1 MEVDPISLE
10 VFRQALVGIAEEMG
24 MKMKRAAFSS
34 IIKERD
40 DRSCA
45 FFTPDLEMV
54 AQADHLPSHLGI
66 LLFSAK
72 NAIKEIGVENLRPG
86 DITIH
91 NDPYIGGSHLPDV
104 ITIAPIFYSGELVAL
119 NAVMAH
125 WTDIGGS
132 SPGSLGGDAREILAE
147 GLRIPPIKIV
157 SEGRLC
163 EDLVKLIGTNVRVK
177 DDIMGDLR
185 AQIAANK
192 IGEQRFI
199 NLLKRYSVP
208 TAHAYMDEI
217 IEYSYRRTVQE
228 LKKLPEGTYSFED
241 WLEDDG
247 TTGQPVRIVATVRVK
262 AGQIEVDFTGSSEQ
276 RPGPVNAVFSVTS
289 SAVFFTLKCFLDP
302 TIPTNAGV
310 FRPVKIIA
318 PKGTVV
324 NAAPPAAVAG
334 GSLETSQRMVDALLG
349 AFSKIVPGKV
359 TAAGAGTFNCVSFG
373 GFDPFRRK
381 PFVILEQTCGGGG
394 ARPTKDGLKAVRY
407 NISNTPNNPIE
418 VIESEFP
425 LLVESYELRP
435 DSGGAGKRMGGL
447 GTRKAYRLLADADI
461 SILAERA
468 KLAPWGLFGGKC
480 GATGHYEI
488 ITKEGPSTV
497 LPSKSSYRAKADDL
511 FLDCTPGGGGY
522 GPAAQRD
529 RQLIEDDLKQG
540 YVSEEFASKEFGL
553 TRQGV

>member
-10 VFRQALVGIAEEMG
+10 VFRQELIGIAEEMG
-24 MKMKRAAFSS
+24 MKMKSAAFST

-54 AQADHLPSHLGI
+54 AQADHLPTHLGI

-72 NAIKEIGVENLRPG
+72 NAIKDIGVENLRPG

-104 ITIAPIFYSGELVAL
+104 ITIAPIFYSGELVGL

-125 WTDIGGS
+125 WTDIGGF
-132 SPGSLGGDAREILAE
+132 SPGSLGGEAREILAE

-157 SEGRLC
+157 SQGRLC
-163 EDLVKLIGTNVRVK
+163 NDVLKLISTNVRVK

-192 IGEQRFI
+192 IGEGRFI
-199 NLLKRYSVP
+199 NFLKRYGVA
-208 TAHAYMDEI
+208 TTHAYMKEI

-228 LKKLPEGTYSFED
+228 LKKLPDGVYSFED
-241 WLEDDG
+241 YLEDDG
-247 TTGQPVRIVATVRVK
+247 TTGEPVKIMVTVRVK
-262 AGQIEVDFTGSSEQ
+262 SGELEVDFTGSSEQ
-276 RPGPVNAVFSVTS
+276 RRGPVNAVFSVTS
-289 SAVFFTLKCFLDP
+289 SAVFFTLKCLLDP

-310 FRPVKIIA
+310 FKPIKIIA

-324 NAAPPAAVAG
+324 NAIPPAAVAG

-349 AFSKIVPGKV
+349 AFSKIVPDKV

-373 GFDPFRRK
+373 GHDPFRLK
-381 PFVILEQTCGGGG
+381 PFVIIEQTCGGGG
-394 ARPTKDGLKAVRY
+394 ARPTKDGLKAARY

-425 LLVESYELRP
+425 LVVESYELRP
-435 DSGGAGKRMGGL
+435 DSGGAGMYMGGL
-447 GTRKAYRLLADADI
+447 STRKAYRFLADADI

-468 KLAPWGLFGGKC
+468 KIAPWGLFGGKC
-480 GATGHYEI
+480 AATAHYEVI
-488 ITKEGPSTV
+488 AKDGRSTV
-497 LPSKSSYRAKADDL
+497 LPSKSSYRAKAGDL
-511 FLDCTPGGGGY
+511 FLDCTAGGGGY
-522 GPAAQRD
+522 GLVAKRPRNM
-529 RQLIEDDLKQG
+529 IEDDLKQG
-540 YVSEEFASKEFGL
+540 YITEEFAAKEFGL
-553 TRQGV
+553 KK